1 MLNGKKHYFVNL
13 TFDVQLITPIKI
25 LRLSSR
31 VQNAASVHISHI
43 FNVVIYSNKKVPITK
58 REVKGKGEP
67 LWFRKIR
74 DGKTSYKEQKH
85 NVQEVRKYRKRFGM
99 YAGSGVSVEFL
110 PKTSNIVC
118 SSSRPIDLTEQL
130 VLLLNPL
137 SHPNN

>member
-1 MLNGKKHYFVNL
+1 
-13 TFDVQLITPIKI
+13 
-25 LRLSSR
+25 
-31 VQNAASVHISHI
+31 
-43 FNVVIYSNKKVPITK
+43 
-58 REVKGKGEP
+58 
-67 LWFRKIR
+67 
-74 DGKTSYKEQKH
+74 
-85 NVQEVRKYRKRFGM
+85 M